1 MMRDKTANFQKYV
14 PAFFAYGEGRTWA
27 VLDTPAK
34 LEIFR
39 WRF

>member
-1 MMRDKTANFQKYV
+1 MREKTANAGKYV
-14 PAFFAYGEGRTWA
+14 PTFFAYGEGRTWA
-27 VLDTPAK
+27 VLDTPAN